1 MKKSYEIDMCNG
13 PLLGKI
19 LVFSVP
25 LMLSG
30 ILQLLFN
37 AADIIVVG
45 RFAGSTALAAVGST
59 ASLIN
64 LMINVFV
71 GLSVGVNVLAARY
84 YGGQKEKDI
93 QAEVERLEKTNV
105 GANPKTQAFLE
116 RHESTALKTGATLAE
131 LVRRPELDY
140 FMLTEIDEKR
150 PELSYDTAEQVNIN
164 IKYEGYLK
172 RQQQQ
177 VAQFKKLE
185 KKKLDPD
192 FDYSTVNSLR
202 REAVQKLNLYK
213 PASIGQASRI
223 SGVSPADISVLLVHL
238 EQMRHSK

>member
-59 ASLIN
+59 AALIN

-84 YGGQKEKDI
+84 YGGQ
-93 QAEVERLEKTNV
+93 
-105 GANPKTQAFLE
+105 
-116 RHESTALKTGATLAE
+116 
-131 LVRRPELDY
+131 
-140 FMLTEIDEKR
+140 
-150 PELSYDTAEQVNIN
+150 
-164 IKYEGYLK
+164 
-172 RQQQQ
+172 
-177 VAQFKKLE
+177 
-185 KKKLDPD
+185 
-192 FDYSTVNSLR
+192 
-202 REAVQKLNLYK
+202 
-213 PASIGQASRI
+213 
-223 SGVSPADISVLLVHL
+223 
-238 EQMRHSK
+238 